1 MAHGTVIEIYTALT
15 REAALE
21 SRDEVRAVPGKGLV
35 GDRYHGS
42 SGTYSSDPGPD
53 RELTLIELEK
63 LEALKTDF
71 DIEFSGA
78 EARRNILTR
87 GVSLNELSGAEFYI
101 GEVKVRGSRLC
112 EPCAHLER
120 LTSKKVVKGLVHKGG
135 LRAQILTEGIIHVG
149 DRIVI

>member
-1 MAHGTVIEIYTALT
+1 MAHGTVIGIYTALT
-15 REAALE
+15 REAALDY
-21 SRDEVRAVPGKGLV
+21 RDEVRAVPRKGLV
-35 GDRYHGS
+35 DDRYHDG
-42 SGTYSSDPGPD
+42 SGTYSNDPDPD

-63 LEALKTDF
+63 LEALKIDF
-71 DIEFSGA
+71 DVEFSGA

-87 GVSLNELSGAEFYI
+87 DVSLNELTGVEFYI
-101 GEVKVRGSRLC
+101 GEVKVRGIRLC

-120 LTSKKVVKGLVHKGG
+120 LTGKKVVKGLVHKGG